1 MAAGVVAVAT
11 VVAHLP
17 PAVVVAALAVIAGAV
32 VVDMAHARRVRV
44 GVERTDVPALARG
57 TPVPFGLDV
66 TVDGGQVTRLH
77 QPAPAELAL
86 DPSEVTSASLGG
98 SLTGAHRGTHTL
110 PPMVVRV
117 RGPLG
122 LATSDHTGGPVDA
135 VTVLPDLPRARR
147 LAAARRRGRAS
158 DEGRIR
164 NRLGLGTEFET
175 IRDYSPDDDIRQVN
189 WLATARV
196 GRPMSNQFRIDE
208 NRDLV
213 CMVDA
218 GRLMASPL
226 GDATRLDV
234 ALDALAV
241 LAVAAD
247 DAGDRVGTV
256 AFAASVVRNLPPRR
270 NGAEPVVRA
279 LFDLEPME
287 VESDYDRAFQAV
299 VGRKRAL
306 VALFTDLVDG
316 TAARTLLAAVPVLGR
331 HHALMV
337 VSSTDTDL
345 AAALRT
351 PPADD
356 REALRAVVALDLLAS
371 RRRTLG
377 LLRRMGVTVVE
388 SGPDTL
394 GPACASAYVR
404 LKQSGRL

>member
-1 MAAGVVAVAT
+1 MAGVAVAT
-11 VVAHLP
+11 VVLRLP
-17 PAVVVAALAVIAGAV
+17 PVVVVGALALVAGAV
-32 VVDMAHARRVRV
+32 VVDMAAARRAAVTLARP
-44 GVERTDVPALARG
+44 ELPALARG
-57 TPVPFGLDV
+57 TPVPFAADA
-66 TVDGGQVTRLH
+66 GGGGARVGRLR
-77 QPAPAELAL
+77 QPAPAELGIEPAEVPGAAL
-86 DPSEVTSASLGG
+86 RASLVGRQ
-98 SLTGAHRGTHTL
+98 RGVHLL
-110 PPMVVRV
+110 PPMVARV
-117 RGPLG
+117 AGPLG
-122 LATSDHTGGPVDA
+122 LATCDHTGGPSDR

-147 LAAARRRGRAS
+147 LAAARRRGRS
-158 DEGRIR
+158 TDEGRIR

-189 WLATARV
+189 WLATERV

-213 CMVDA
+213 CMVDC

-256 AFAASVVRNLPPRR
+256 AFAASVVRQLPPRR

-279 LFDLEPME
+279 LFDLEPAE

-316 TAARTLLAAVPVLGR
+316 AAARTLLAAVPVLSR

-345 AAALRT
+345 AAALGT
-351 PPADD
+351 PPSDE

-371 RRRTLG
+371 RRRTVG
-377 LLRRMGVTVVE
+377 LLHRMGVAVVE
-388 SGPDTL
+388 ARPDTL
-394 GPACASAYVR
+394 GPACVSAYLR